1 MKVTKDTILSNI
13 PQTLKQ
19 LPRWILWKLETRDG
33 TETKVPYRI
42 DGVRAS
48 TTNPN
53 DWTDFATAVS
63 AFDPGKHNGL
73 GFVLRKDDN
82 IVCIDLDNCIGDDG
96 KICDKA
102 NYIVRIMNSW
112 TEISQSGKGLHIFIR
127 GSKTTDKSK
136 ATPDEFKSLE
146 VYDSARYIA
155 LTGNHLPGTPLEIM
169 ERQGALNTICDLYF
183 PKSEST
189 PPQTIKPHHD
199 SLTDDEIISLCRKA
213 QNAPKFV
220 SLYDNGDTSLYN
232 GDESRA
238 DEALACI
245 FAFYT
250 KDAAQ
255 IERLMN
261 ASALARREKWRQR
274 EDYRRRT
281 IQKALSLSREHYDAK
296 PKSTMNLDSH
306 SLTSPKVKLD
316 VECPNCES
324 FTLYYIMQ
332 DGMYFLKCESC
343 SFNKLVIE
351 FRDNLDE
358 GKLEFKC
365 PKCGLWQNNMPT
377 PCESCG
383 FKAAKFLLRHES
395 TLRHEVAVIDHP
407 IQRYPLQK
415 LNGTAQTQTQR
426 EAFLEGTFSSWLH
439 KAKAKPPV
447 TPLFD
452 AFWLKG
458 ELAFLFG
465 STGVGKSILAVQIAD
480 AIAKG
485 AKIQGFD
492 GLKTI

>member
-1 MKVTKDTILSNI
+1 
-13 PQTLKQ
+13 
-19 LPRWILWKLETRDG
+19 
-33 TETKVPYRI
+33 
-42 DGVRAS
+42 
-48 TTNPN
+48 
-53 DWTDFATAVS
+53 
-63 AFDPGKHNGL
+63 
-73 GFVLRKDDN
+73 VLQKEDN

-127 GSKTTDKSK
+127 GSKPTDKSK

-155 LTGNHLPGTPLEIM
+155 LTGNHLPGTPLTIED
-169 ERQGALNTICDLYF
+169 RQSALNTICDLYF

-199 SLTDDEIISLCRKA
+199 SLTDDEIIALCRKA

-238 DEALACI
+238 DEALACML
-245 FAFYT
+245 AFYT

-255 IERLMN
+255 LERLMN

-281 IQKALSLSREHYDAK
+281 IQKALSLTREHYDAK

-306 SLTSPKVKLD
+306 SPTRLKVKLD
-316 VECPNCES
+316 FDPCPKCDS
-324 FTLYYIMQ
+324 STLDIFMQ
-332 DGMYFLKCESC
+332 DGMYFLKCLRCDFS
-343 SFNKLVIE
+343 KPVIE

-365 PKCGLWQNNMPT
+365 PKCGLWQ
-377 PCESCG
+377 EQH
-383 FKAAKFLLRHES
+383 AH
-395 TLRHEVAVIDHP
+395 TL
-407 IQRYPLQK
+407 
-415 LNGTAQTQTQR
+415 
-426 EAFLEGTFSSWLH
+426 
-439 KAKAKPPV
+439 
-447 TPLFD
+447 
-452 AFWLKG
+452 
-458 ELAFLFG
+458 
-465 STGVGKSILAVQIAD
+465 
-480 AIAKG
+480 
-485 AKIQGFD
+485 
-492 GLKTI
+492 